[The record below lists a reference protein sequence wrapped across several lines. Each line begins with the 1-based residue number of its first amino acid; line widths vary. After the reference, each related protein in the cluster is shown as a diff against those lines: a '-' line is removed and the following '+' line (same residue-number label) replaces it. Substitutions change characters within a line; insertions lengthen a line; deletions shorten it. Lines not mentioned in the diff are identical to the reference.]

1 MAAAEQLKEL
11 GEKLQAVAPAP
22 ADELAKLLEKAV
34 ECLRGIEQSPG
45 SSVMEAIQPSLKAVT
60 REELLKHE
68 DDNVKV
74 LLATCFCE
82 ITRIT
87 APDAP
92 YNDDILRDI
101 FYLIVGTFGGLS
113 DVNSQS
119 FGRRVAILET
129 VARYRACVV
138 MLDLECDDL
147 ITNMFQ
153 TFLGVVSDSHEE
165 NIVKSMQAIMILIID
180 ESEDVQESLLRVLL
194 SALGQKKTGAAMS
207 ARKLAR
213 SVIEHSATKL
223 EPYIKKFL
231 TSSWAGNGSSSND
244 QIDHQG
250 VVFDLYQCAPKV
262 LKAIVPYITGEL
274 LADEVDNRSKSVE
287 LLGEIFSLPGASIVE
302 CFKTLFTEFLKR
314 LTDRVVEIRISVV
327 EYLKRCLISNP
338 SRAEAPEI
346 IKALCDRLLD
356 YEENVR
362 KGVVAALCDVATHS
376 PYAIPIDTIKVVA
389 ERVRDKSQAVKC
401 YTMERLAD
409 IYKLYCQRD
418 SDSSTNS
425 DDFEWIPGKILR
437 CLYDKEFRPESI
449 DSILSGSLF
458 SPEYQ
463 MKGRVKH
470 WITAATY
477 FDKVE
482 MKALEQILL
491 HKQRLQQEM
500 LKYISLREP
509 SQEDAPDLQKR
520 IFGCFRNIS
529 RLFSDSAK
537 CEENLNMLHQLK
549 DADFWKIFTSLLNC
563 STTFEKA
570 WSLRAELLKILGEN
584 HVLYN
589 FVGTLTMRCSYLLV
603 NKEYAKEILAEAS
616 AQKTSGNTKLI
627 SSCMNLLTAIS
638 SFFPSLLAGLE
649 EDIVELLKEDNEVL
663 KEGIAHV
670 LSKAGVNIR
679 EQLASTSSLDLLL
692 ERLCLE
698 GTRRQAKYSVHALAA
713 ITKDDGLM
721 SLSVLYK
728 RLVDLLEEKKVNIP
742 SILQSLGC
750 IAQIAMPIFETRKE
764 EILSFIIKKILDC
777 NDDMVQNSSN
787 KSEWG
792 DSTHNCLLKIYGI
805 KTLVKSYIPCKDAH
819 AQPGIEKLIDIL
831 KNILTYGDISPNMVS
846 SAADKAHLRL
856 AAAKAVLRLSKQWD
870 HKVPVDVFYLTLRIS
885 QDDFPQVRK
894 LFLCKVLQYIKER
907 ALDAKYACAFMFGV
921 NDYHGPQLEEFKY
934 NLTEVVQI
942 CQQVKMRQLSV
953 QADMNLLTAY
963 PEYIIS
969 FLVHALAHDPSS
981 PDIEEHENVKAFG
994 PTYWRLYLILSI
1006 LLGEEGLQHSVPGMK
1021 KDSFT
1026 TIISIFKS
1034 IKSSQDVVDGNKNK
1048 TLWAICDLGTLI
1060 AKRLCQD
1067 QTSLSEAQT
1076 VPLPPQLYAP
1086 LQDNQNENSVES
1098 YGQIWPGCEKVL
1110 AHFEAVMTANMDKVE
1125 SPKHKMLIDMTD
1137 EFGNEVP
1144 LGKIVKL
1151 LKLRG
1156 EKKAE
1161 KKQKA
1166 PSSSSVNAENDD
1178 DVLGLVREIN
1188 LSNQEDLEELQKGKP
1203 KKRQT
1208 DTKNS
1213 NKKPLDFSSPKRKR
1227 SISKSRPHSAK
1238 GSKNSDDR
1246 LIHTPNTERTSI
1258 SLETKLKEKNRDD
1271 SIDTELLVSPSIRT
1285 PVSKGN
1291 KGAKRSHIDIL
1302 SSVPKKSAD
1311 AESTKR
1317 TVEPRSLN
1325 GSLKS
1330 QKSKPISG
1338 LVQCSTQDSSGTD
1351 LVGHRI
1357 KVWWPLDKRFYEG
1370 TVQSYDSSK
1379 KKHTV
1384 LYDDGDVEVLILAK
1398 EKWILIESNDSSV
1411 KKQKKDLGTNQG
1423 RAWEGTSSNKS
1434 PPSQPK
1440 SKKRS
1445 LPPKKKGQPNDKR
1458 RKTAERNNSVE
1469 EEGIGAGDNDS
1480 DSSSPLAHSDV
1491 DKDVNSVGHMEE
1503 VIVSLAEKEKTRKDS
1518 KGMEM
1523 KEKGGKDSKDV
1534 KIKEKAGKESKD
1546 VEMKEKIGKE
1556 SKDVKIKEKAG
1567 KESKDAE
1574 VKEKTGKDS
1583 KDVETKDKAEKDSK
1597 DVEMEEEAGKHS
1609 KDVNMKEKAGKESKD
1624 SEMKEKIGK
1633 ESKDVKMKDKSVKE
1647 SKDVEMKEK
1656 PGKDSKDVK
1665 TKEKAGKESKD
1676 LEVKGEAGKE
1686 SKHGEAKKPG
1696 KDSKDVKT
1704 KENAAG
1710 KESKDAEVKEKA
1722 VKDPKD
1728 VEMEGMAGKEPKDV
1742 EKLDGHTLSNEESD
1756 NDTLSVWKKRT
1767 AKAT

>member
-11 GEKLQAVAPAP
+11 GEKLQAVEPAP

-68 DDNVKV
+68 DDNVRV

-92 YNDDILRDI
+92 YNDEILRDI

-129 VARYRACVV
+129 VARYRACVM
-138 MLDLECDDL
+138 MLDLDCDDL

-165 NIVKSMQAIMILIID
+165 NIVKSMQTTMILIID

-194 SALGQKKTGAAMS
+194 SALGQKKTGAAMA

-250 VVFDLYQCAPKV
+250 IVFDLYQCAPKV
-262 LKAIVPYITGEL
+262 LKVIVPYITGEL

-287 LLGEIFSLPGASIVE
+287 LLGEIFSLPGVPIVE
-302 CFKTLFTEFLKR
+302 CFKTLFAEFLKR

-376 PYAIPIDTIKVVA
+376 PDAIPVDTIKVVA
-389 ERVRDKSQAVKC
+389 ERVRDKSLAVKC

-409 IYKLYCQRD
+409 IYKLYCQRG

-437 CLYDKEFRPESI
+437 CLYDKDFRPESI
-449 DSILSGSLF
+449 DSILCGSLF
-458 SPEYQ
+458 PPEFP

-470 WITAATY
+470 WVTAATY

-491 HKQRLQQEM
+491 QKQRLQQEM
-500 LKYISLREP
+500 LKYISLRQL

-520 IFGCFRNIS
+520 ISGCFRSIS

-549 DADFWKIFTSLLNC
+549 DADIWNIFSSLLNC
-563 STTFEKA
+563 STAFEKA
-570 WSLRAELLKILGEN
+570 WSLRAEFLKILGEK

-603 NKEYAKEILAEAS
+603 NKEYAKEILSEAS
-616 AQKTSGNTKLI
+616 ENKTSGNTKLI

-638 SFFPSLLAGLE
+638 SFFPSLLSGLE

-670 LSKAGVNIR
+670 LSKAGGNIR

-764 EILSFIIKKILDC
+764 EIIRFITKKILEC

-792 DSTHNCLLKIYGI
+792 DSTQNCLLKIYGI
-805 KTLVKSYIPCKDAH
+805 KTLVKSYLPCKDAH

-831 KNILTYGDISPNMVS
+831 KNILTYGDISPNMAS
-846 SAADKAHLRL
+846 SAVDKAHLRL

-921 NDYHGPQLEEFKY
+921 NDYHAPQYEEFKH

-942 CQQVKMRQLSV
+942 CQQAKMRQLSV

-981 PDIEEHENVKAFG
+981 PGIEEHENVKAFG
-994 PTYWRLYLILSI
+994 PIYWRLHLIFSI

-1034 IKSSQDVVDGNKNK
+1034 IKSSQDVVDGNKTK
-1048 TLWAICDLGTLI
+1048 TLYAICDLGTLI
-1060 AKRLCQD
+1060 AKRFCQE
-1067 QTSLSEAQT
+1067 QTSLSETQT
-1076 VPLPPQLYAP
+1076 VPLPAQLYAP
-1086 LQDNQNENSVES
+1086 LQDNQNENSVEN
-1098 YGQIWPGCEKVL
+1098 YEQIWLGCEKVL

-1125 SPKHKMLIDMTD
+1125 SPKQKMLIDVTD

-1151 LKLRG
+1151 LKSRG
-1156 EKKAE
+1156 EKKAG

-1166 PSSSSVNAENDD
+1166 PSSSSVNAGNDD

-1188 LSNQEDLEELQKGKP
+1188 LNNREDLEKSPKGKP
-1203 KKRQT
+1203 KKHQT
-1208 DTKNS
+1208 DTEDS

-1238 GSKNSDDR
+1238 GSRNSDER
-1246 LIHTPNTERTSI
+1246 LLHTPNTERTSV
-1258 SLETKLKEKNRDD
+1258 SLETKLKEKNRDY
-1271 SIDTELLVSPSIRT
+1271 STDTELLVSPSTKT

-1291 KGAKRSHIDIL
+1291 KGAKKSHIDTL
-1302 SSVPKKSAD
+1302 NSVPKKSAD
-1311 AESTKR
+1311 ADSTKR

-1325 GSLKS
+1325 GSLKG

-1338 LVQCSTQDSSGTD
+1338 LVKCATQDSSGKN
-1351 LVGHRI
+1351 LIGHRI

-1370 TVQSYDSSK
+1370 AVQSYDSSK

-1384 LYDDGDVEVLILAK
+1384 LYDDGDVEVLSLAK
-1398 EKWILIESNDSSV
+1398 EKWVLIESNDSSV
-1411 KKQKKDLGTNQG
+1411 KKQKKDHLGTNQG
-1423 RAWEGTSSNKS
+1423 RALERTSSSKS

-1445 LPPKKKGQPNDKR
+1445 LPPKKKGQPKNKR
-1458 RKTAERNNSVE
+1458 RKTAGRNNSVE
-1469 EEGIGAGDNDS
+1469 EGSGAVGNDS
-1480 DSSSPLAHSDV
+1480 DSSSSLAHSDV
-1491 DKDVNSVGHMEE
+1491 DKDVTSDSHMEE
-1503 VIVSLAEKEKTRKDS
+1503 VVVSSAEKEKASKDSKDVKIKEKSGKDS

-1523 KEKGGKDSKDV
+1523 KEKARKDSKGVEKKEKGSKDMETKEKAGKDSKDV
-1534 KIKEKAGKESKD
+1534 ETKEKAGKDSKDVEMKEKVGKESKDVKMKEKAGKESKDTEVQEKPVKDSKDVKMKEKAGEESKYMEVKEKAGKDSKDVETKGKAGKESKD
-1546 VEMKEKIGKE
+1546 VEMK
-1556 SKDVKIKEKAG
+1556 
-1567 KESKDAE
+1567 
-1574 VKEKTGKDS
+1574 
-1583 KDVETKDKAEKDSK
+1583 
-1597 DVEMEEEAGKHS
+1597 
-1609 KDVNMKEKAGKESKD
+1609 
-1624 SEMKEKIGK
+1624 
-1633 ESKDVKMKDKSVKE
+1633 
-1647 SKDVEMKEK
+1647 
-1656 PGKDSKDVK
+1656 
-1665 TKEKAGKESKD
+1665 
-1676 LEVKGEAGKE
+1676 
-1686 SKHGEAKKPG
+1686 
-1696 KDSKDVKT
+1696 
-1704 KENAAG
+1704 
-1710 KESKDAEVKEKA
+1710 
-1722 VKDPKD
+1722 
-1728 VEMEGMAGKEPKDV
+1728 DV
-1742 EKLDGHTLSNEESD
+1742 EKLDDHTLSNKVESD
-1756 NDTLSVWKKRT
+1756 NETLSVWKKRT

>member
-1 MAAAEQLKEL
+1 
-11 GEKLQAVAPAP
+11 
-22 ADELAKLLEKAV
+22 
-34 ECLRGIEQSPG
+34 
-45 SSVMEAIQPSLKAVT
+45 
-60 REELLKHE
+60 
-68 DDNVKV
+68 
-74 LLATCFCE
+74 
-82 ITRIT
+82 
-87 APDAP
+87 
-92 YNDDILRDI
+92 
-101 FYLIVGTFGGLS
+101 
-113 DVNSQS
+113 
-119 FGRRVAILET
+119 
-129 VARYRACVV
+129 
-138 MLDLECDDL
+138 
-147 ITNMFQ
+147 
-153 TFLGVVSDSHEE
+153 
-165 NIVKSMQAIMILIID
+165 
-180 ESEDVQESLLRVLL
+180 
-194 SALGQKKTGAAMS
+194 
-207 ARKLAR
+207 
-213 SVIEHSATKL
+213 
-223 EPYIKKFL
+223 
-231 TSSWAGNGSSSND
+231 
-244 QIDHQG
+244 
-250 VVFDLYQCAPKV
+250 
-262 LKAIVPYITGEL
+262 
-274 LADEVDNRSKSVE
+274 
-287 LLGEIFSLPGASIVE
+287 
-302 CFKTLFTEFLKR
+302 
-314 LTDRVVEIRISVV
+314 
-327 EYLKRCLISNP
+327 
-338 SRAEAPEI
+338 
-346 IKALCDRLLD
+346 
-356 YEENVR
+356 
-362 KGVVAALCDVATHS
+362 
-376 PYAIPIDTIKVVA
+376 
-389 ERVRDKSQAVKC
+389 
-401 YTMERLAD
+401 MERLAD

-1546 VEMKEKIGKE
+1546 VEMKEK
-1556 SKDVKIKEKAG
+1556 
-1567 KESKDAE
+1567 
-1574 VKEKTGKDS
+1574 
-1583 KDVETKDKAEKDSK
+1583 
-1597 DVEMEEEAGKHS
+1597 
-1609 KDVNMKEKAGKESKD
+1609 
-1624 SEMKEKIGK
+1624 
-1633 ESKDVKMKDKSVKE
+1633 
-1647 SKDVEMKEK
+1647 
-1656 PGKDSKDVK
+1656 
-1665 TKEKAGKESKD
+1665 
-1676 LEVKGEAGKE
+1676 AGKE